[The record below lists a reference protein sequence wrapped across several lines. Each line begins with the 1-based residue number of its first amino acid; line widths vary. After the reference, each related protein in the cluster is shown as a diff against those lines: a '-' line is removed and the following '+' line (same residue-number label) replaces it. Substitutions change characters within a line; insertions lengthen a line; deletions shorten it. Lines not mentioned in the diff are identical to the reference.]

1 MAAERRNEIGRRS
14 FLLSA
19 GSLAASPLLGGIA
32 TRAFAQAGAS
42 SRTPAPAAPGR
53 RRLGKL
59 EVSSVGLGVQNMSRT
74 YQTTIPSRPEMIN
87 IIQAAFDRGVTFFDA
102 AEAYG
107 PHEVERILGEGV
119 APFRDK
125 VAITSKFGWNI
136 DLETGE
142 RRPGL
147 NSRPAHIKLAV
158 EGMLKRL
165 RTDRIDLLYQ
175 HRVDPQVS
183 IEDVAGAVK
192 DLMAEGKVLHWGL
205 SEMGPNTLRRAH
217 AALPVSAVQNEYSM
231 LWRGPEDVIIPLCQE
246 LGIGFVPWSP
256 LGVGFLT
263 GAIDAQTRFAPGDIR
278 DVESRFSPENLP
290 HNLALVELVK
300 RWAERKRA
308 TPAQI
313 ALAWLMAQKPWIVPI
328 PGTTQMSHMLQNIG
342 AADVRFTPSEL
353 AELNAAV
360 SAIEIRG
367 AGSRTRCWSS
377 RAWRRLRRAPAL
389 APGSDRPPESAGAKC
404 RVVRGR
410 GVVWRRRRSRER
422 EGGDPDARGAPAR
435 RRHRRRRP
443 GASRVCW
450 LRTSAL
456 AVG

>member
-1 MAAERRNEIGRRS
+1 MAKEHRLEMDRRG
-14 FLLSA
+14 FLVAA
-19 GSLAASPLLGGIA
+19 GSLATVSLLGCKNPKVSGQTTNSGSN
-32 TRAFAQAGAS
+32 TRAQAS
-42 SRTPAPAAPGR
+42 ER
-53 RRLGKL
+53 RKIGSL

-74 YQTTIPSRPEMIN
+74 YQTIVPYRPEMID
-87 IIQAAFDRGVTFFDA
+87 IIRTAFDRGVTFFDA

-119 APFRDK
+119 APFREK
-125 VAITSKFGWNI
+125 VVITSKFGWNI

-147 NSRPAHIKLAV
+147 NSQPSHIKAAV

-175 HRVDPQVS
+175 HRVDPQVP

-205 SEMGPNTLRRAH
+205 SEMGLKTLRRAH
-217 AALPVSAVQNEYSM
+217 AALPVTAVQNEYSM
-231 LWRGPEDVIIPLCQE
+231 LWRGAEREVLPLCEE

-263 GAIDAQTRFAPGDIR
+263 GAIDASTRFADGDIR
-278 DVESRFSPENLP
+278 KVETRFSPENVP
-290 HNLALVELVK
+290 HNLALVDLVK
-300 RWAERKRA
+300 RWAERKNA

-328 PGTTQMSHMLQNIG
+328 PGTTQMAHMLQNIG
-342 AADVRFTPSEL
+342 ASAVRLTPSEL
-353 AELNAAV
+353 TELNESV

-367 AGSRTRCWSS
+367 A
-377 RAWRRLRRAPAL
+377 RLPDQVLVFSGVEAP
-389 APGSDRPPESAGAKC
+389 RKN
-404 RVVRGR
+404 
-410 GVVWRRRRSRER
+410 
-422 EGGDPDARGAPAR
+422 
-435 RRHRRRRP
+435 
-443 GASRVCW
+443 
-450 LRTSAL
+450 
-456 AVG
+456 